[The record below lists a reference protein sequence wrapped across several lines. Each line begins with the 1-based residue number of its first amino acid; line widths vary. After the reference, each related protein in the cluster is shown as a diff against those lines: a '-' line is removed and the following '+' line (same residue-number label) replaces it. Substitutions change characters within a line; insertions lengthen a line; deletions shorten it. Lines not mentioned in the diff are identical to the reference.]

1 MNKKVL
7 KITFCG
13 VMAAMAIALNSV
25 ASLHITPSIKIT
37 FYALPLM
44 VTSILYGF
52 KLGFLTGFVSGVIL
66 QLTSPYGVTVTAP
79 VWALAPILWGT
90 VPGLIFKPLNKV
102 NKFLAYGAAV
112 FFASI
117 ASNLANTLAMYCDS
131 LFIKDAYYTA
141 ASILLDWPGRIVT
154 MLVTMIPYIII
165 TFIVCDRLSKIYVF
179 DFANTEKKANKEQE
193 YDNEEDF

>member
-13 VMAAMAIALNSV
+13 SMAAMAIALNKV
-25 ASLHITPSIKIT
+25 ASLQLTPAIKIT
-37 FYALPLM
+37 FYGLPLI

-52 KLGFLTGFVSGVIL
+52 KIGFLTGLVSGVIL
-66 QLTSPYGVTVTAP
+66 QLTSPYGVTITAP

-90 VPGLIFKPLNKV
+90 VPGLVFKPFNKLNKY
-102 NKFLAYGAAV
+102 LAYVLAV

-117 ASNLANTLAMYCDS
+117 ASNLSNTLAMYCDT
-131 LFIKDAYYTA
+131 LFVKDAYYTV

-154 MLVTMIPYIII
+154 MFVTMVPYIII
-165 TFIVCDRLSKIYVF
+165 TFIVCDRLRKIYTF
-179 DFANTEKKANKEQE
+179 DFLDSKEKELI
-193 YDNEEDF
+193 DEEDSEI

>member
-1 MNKKVL
+1 
-7 KITFCG
+7 
-13 VMAAMAIALNSV
+13 MA
-25 ASLHITPSIKIT
+25 P
-37 FYALPLM
+37 
-44 VTSILYGF
+44 
-52 KLGFLTGFVSGVIL
+52 
-66 QLTSPYGVTVTAP
+66 
-79 VWALAPILWGT
+79 
-90 VPGLIFKPLNKV
+90 
-102 NKFLAYGAAV
+102 
-112 FFASI
+112 
-117 ASNLANTLAMYCDS
+117 NLANTLAMYCGS

>member
-13 VMAAMAIALNSV
+13 IMAAMAIALNKV
-25 ASLHITPSIKIT
+25 ASLQLTPAIKIT
-37 FYALPLM
+37 FYGLPLI

-52 KLGFLTGFVSGVIL
+52 KIGFLTGLVSGVIL
-66 QLTSPYGVTVTAP
+66 QLTSPYGVTITAP

-90 VPGLIFKPLNKV
+90 VPGLVFKPFNKLNKY
-102 NKFLAYGAAV
+102 LAYVLAV

-117 ASNLANTLAMYCDS
+117 ASNLSNTLAMYCDT
-131 LFIKDAYYTA
+131 LFVKDAYYTV

-154 MLVTMIPYIII
+154 MFVTMVPYIII
-165 TFIVCDRLSKIYVF
+165 TFIVCDRLRKIYTF
-179 DFANTEKKANKEQE
+179 DFLDSKEKELI
-193 YDNEEDF
+193 DEEDSEI